1 MLTKHFGYLLFSKGF
16 SVLNG
21 DRAERYIQSRGE
33 QSQPCASL
41 GPTHVLASAGTSVV
55 ADGPEV
61 VFGEG
66 KSGVQSVLA
75 LPSAPV
81 TPL

>member
-1 MLTKHFGYLLFSKGF
+1 MLS
-16 SVLNG
+16 G

-55 ADGPEV
+55 ADERALV
-61 VFGEG
+61 LRSSLG
-66 KSGVQSVLA
+66 KARAEFSLCWHYPLLQSLHCRER
-75 LPSAPV
+75 
-81 TPL
+81 